1 MKKSHIAVAEYL
13 NQQIALSGIPQ
24 IEIAERL
31 GYDKPNII
39 TMFKQGKTKIPMN
52 KIAPLAKVLGIDP
65 VHLLRMA
72 MLEYSPETWEVLES
86 LLGQRMI
93 SETEQRV
100 LALVRSATGGRD
112 VGPKN
117 DDQERQLVELFGQWA
132 STDEAIAQAAVD
144 ASTKRR
150 KPAEAKSAEE

>member
-13 NQQIALSGIPQ
+13 NQQIALSGVPQ
-24 IEIAERL
+24 TEIAEKL

-86 LLGQRMI
+86 LLGHRMI
-93 SETEQRV
+93 PENEQRV
-100 LALVRSATGGRD
+100 LALMHSATGGRD
-112 VGPKN
+112 IAPKN
-117 DDQERQLVELFGQWA
+117 DDQERQLAELFGQWA
-132 STDEAIAQAAVD
+132 SAEDSFAQAAIH

-150 KPAEAKSAEE
+150 KPSEAPAKE